1 LSEAIDT
8 PTAILKQLRLNQDRN
23 LLTVLIFDQFEEF
36 FFAYRDLIGRRELY
50 DFLAECLNQISDLKI
65 ILSLREDYL
74 FYLLEFNRATNLSII
89 DNDILTKKIC
99 YYLGNF
105 SISDAKDIVQTLT
118 KGSQFYLDDDLA
130 NALVADLAGEVGEVR
145 PIELQIVGMQ
155 LEKRQIT
162 RLSEYQQLGSQAKL
176 KLVEEFL
183 DEVIADCGK
192 ENKNIAQVVLYL
204 LTDENATRP
213 QKTLA
218 ALAAYLPIELVELE
232 LVLEMIVKSGLV
244 LEVPGTP
251 KRYQLVHDYLVPFV
265 RHQWINAKLLETREN
280 FKHIIALIQT
290 IEERTETI
298 EERTEDWKQLL
309 AQPEAEGKELFAK
322 AEAEGK
328 ELNAWLTIILAT
340 ILSITLIEAFLI
352 MGVA

>member
-1 LSEAIDT
+1 
-8 PTAILKQLRLNQDRN
+8 
-23 LLTVLIFDQFEEF
+23 
-36 FFAYRDLIGRRELY
+36 
-50 DFLAECLNQISDLKI
+50 
-65 ILSLREDYL
+65 
-74 FYLLEFNRATNLSII
+74 LLEFNRATNLSII

-105 SISDAKDIVQTLT
+105 SISDAKAIVQTLT
-118 KGSQFYLDDDLA
+118 KESQFYLDDDLV

-192 ENKNIAQVVLYL
+192 ENKDIAKVVLYL
-204 LTDENATRP
+204 LTDENNTRP

-218 ALAAYLPIELVELE
+218 ELAADLPIELVELE
-232 LVLEMIVKSGLV
+232 LLLEIIVKSGLV

-265 RHQWINAKLLETREN
+265 RQWDKAKLLEIMERVKKVEAKAQTAE
-280 FKHIIALIQT
+280 ALLEEIQKDHDQ
-290 IEERTETI
+290 IQEKSE
-298 EERTEDWKQLL
+298 KLL
-309 AQPEAEGKELFAK
+309 AIQK
-322 AEAEGK
+322 
-328 ELNAWLTIILAT
+328 IILKIQEQSEELLARLKRDIK
-340 ILSITLIEAFLI
+340 ILAIFIIINIILFSIRAVDII
-352 MGVA
+352 IRGVA

>member
-1 LSEAIDT
+1 
-8 PTAILKQLRLNQDRN
+8 
-23 LLTVLIFDQFEEF
+23 
-36 FFAYRDLIGRRELY
+36 
-50 DFLAECLNQISDLKI
+50 
-65 ILSLREDYL
+65 
-74 FYLLEFNRATNLSII
+74 LLEFNRATNLYII

-105 SISDAKDIVQTLT
+105 SISDAKAIIQTLT
-118 KGSQFYLDDDLA
+118 KASQFYLDDDLV

-162 RLSEYQQLGSQAKL
+162 RLSEYQQLGSQAKV

-192 ENKNIAQVVLYL
+192 ENKNIAQVVMYL
-204 LTDENATRP
+204 LTDEKETRP

-218 ALAAYLPIELVELE
+218 ELAADLPIELVELE
-232 LVLEMIVKSGLV
+232 LFLEMIVKSGLV

-265 RHQWINAKLLETREN
+265 RQMENARLLEINERLKKVEAST
-280 FKHIIALIQT
+280 QT
-290 IEERTETI
+290 
-298 EERTEDWKQLL
+298 
-309 AQPEAEGKELFAK
+309 AEGLLEELRINFGQIQEK
-322 AEAEGK
+322 SE
-328 ELNAWLTIILAT
+328 ELLPRLKRKLKIQEESEELLPILKRDLKILAIFIIINIILF
-340 ILSITLIEAFLI
+340 SIRAVDII
-352 MGVA
+352 IRGVA